1 MTSDNPASE
10 KPTLARAVKCFSP
23 KYTAPAPASMAARSC
38 GQYPAG
44 LMTSGLRRGAIGT
57 TSSVAPGKQTPSA
70 TLRRVITE
78 TRKTETATGFRL
90 LAPISFC
97 HLLNDMVQ
105 TVTPAVYPLLK
116 ESYHLDFAQIGQCT

>member
-23 KYTAPAPASMAARSC
+23 KYTASAPASMAARSC

-78 TRKTETATGFRL
+78 TRETQPATAFRA
-90 LAPISFC
+90 LAAISFC
-97 HLLNDMVQ
+97 HLLDDMSQSVIP
-105 TVTPAVYPLLK
+105 PAYPILN
-116 ESYHLDFAQIGQCT
+116 ETYHPGC